1 MSSNWGHFLRWKS
14 GASCTGASSSATTLS
29 VGGGG
34 YFGGMLRRL
43 SAAPGYSRNFPAWEL
58 SIFVHGEVLVKYSSC
73 ACLDSWWVYSIT
85 SRDTRRCRI
94 TRNNSTSFLNVY
106 YQDHGFDADPSTHL
120 SEDNAPIRIHFCRVV
135 RRFLFFFLFC

>member
-1 MSSNWGHFLRWKS
+1 MHRRY
-14 GASCTGASSSATTLS
+14 SSSATTLS

-58 SIFVHGEVLVKYSSC
+58 SIFVHGEVLVKFSSR
-73 ACLDSWWVYSIT
+73 ASIAGGCT
-85 SRDTRRCRI
+85 ASPHETPVGAESREI
-94 TRNNSTSFLNVY
+94 NSTSFLNVY
-106 YQDHGFDADPSTHL
+106 YQEHGFDADPSTHL